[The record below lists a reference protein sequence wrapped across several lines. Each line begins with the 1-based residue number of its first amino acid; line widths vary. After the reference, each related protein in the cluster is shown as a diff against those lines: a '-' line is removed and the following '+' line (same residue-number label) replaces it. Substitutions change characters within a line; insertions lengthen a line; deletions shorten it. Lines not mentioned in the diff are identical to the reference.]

1 MRKSLSKD
9 ISAELIGILKE
20 RFENNMIRHKKI
32 SWKEVQNKLE
42 NNPQKLW
49 TLNEMELTGGE
60 PDVVDYDNK
69 SGEIIFFDC
78 SKESPKGRRSLCY
91 DNEALEA
98 RKEHKPKDSAINV
111 ASIIGIDIL
120 TEEQYRYLQ
129 KYGEFDLKTSSWVK
143 TPSEIRELGGAI
155 FADRRYNTVFI
166 YHNGAES
173 YYAARGFRGLLRL

>member
-9 ISAELIGILKE
+9 ISVELIGILKV

-173 YYAARGFRGLLRL
+173 YYVARGFRGLLRI